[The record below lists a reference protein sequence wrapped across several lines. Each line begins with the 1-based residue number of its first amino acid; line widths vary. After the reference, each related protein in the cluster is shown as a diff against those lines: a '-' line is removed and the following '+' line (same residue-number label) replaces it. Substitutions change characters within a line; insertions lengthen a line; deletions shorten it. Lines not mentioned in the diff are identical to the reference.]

1 MLNGYLVWE
10 VKDRVVYEIVSDS
23 LSRNT
28 LSIPIALAVSLGL
41 ERKKT
46 ITLSFGKR
54 RVPIA
59 ISLLQ
64 SNNKNNILVSED
76 IISNLLID
84 TKVKYELLFSN
95 DELIL
100 GPVIGLLL
108 GKSEKRLVKYLNN
121 YLIYTM
127 LYEQINGVLF
137 VFCEEHIDFT
147 NDKITGYL
155 YDPSVP
161 EYWRKC
167 VLPFPGA
174 IFRRVELSQKTLMG
188 LKEKMGE
195 SFFNAQYFD
204 KWQFWNW
211 LSHFDELKEHLAET
225 TNKVTLANVDK
236 FIEKYNGVY
245 LKLKDG
251 SRGNGIYYIEK
262 DEGLYVIMKNY
273 QDDITKL
280 SEGQMADFL
289 SKHSLYLLQ
298 QPIRLHTF
306 EDRKVDYRVMLQK
319 NETGH
324 WQCTGIIARFGNT
337 NAISSNFKAN
347 GFALEGTAALKTQ
360 FGYDELTAFKK
371 YQEIIRICTDM
382 ASKVDEIAGAYADL
396 GIDVGI
402 DKNDKIWVI
411 EMNKRP
417 DHDFPLI
424 IKDRKMYYL
433 VKSNPILYAKYLAM
447 GGQNSSVIF

>member
-1 MLNGYLVWE
+1 M
-10 VKDRVVYEIVSDS
+10 VYEIVSNK
-23 LSRNT
+23 LSSNT
-28 LSIPIALAVSLGL
+28 LSIPIALAASLGI
-41 ERKKT
+41 ESKKT

-54 RVPIA
+54 RLPIA
-59 ISLLQ
+59 ITCLQ
-64 SNNKNNILVSED
+64 SINKNNILVSED
-76 IISNLLID
+76 VITKLLID

-95 DELIL
+95 NELII

-108 GKSEKRLVKYLNN
+108 GKSEKRLEKYLNN

-137 VFCEEHIDFT
+137 VFCEEQIDFT
-147 NDKITGYL
+147 NEIITGYL
-155 YDPSVP
+155 YDPSLP
-161 EYWRKC
+161 DNWRKC
-167 VLPFPGA
+167 EFPFPGA
-174 IFRRVELSQKTLMG
+174 IFRRVELSQKTLNG

-195 SFFNAQYFD
+195 GFFNSQYFD

-211 LSHFDELKEHLAET
+211 LSPFDELKEHLAET
-225 TNKVTLANVDK
+225 TNKVTLANVEK
-236 FIEKYNGVY
+236 FLEKYNGVY

-251 SRGNGIYYIEK
+251 SRGKGIYYIEK
-262 DEGLYVIMKNY
+262 VESQYVIMKNY
-273 QDDITKL
+273 QDEITEL
-280 SEGQMADFL
+280 SKDQMIKFL
-289 SKHSLYLLQ
+289 SKHSIYLLQ

-306 EDRKVDYRVMLQK
+306 EDRKVDYRVILQK

-347 GFALEGTAALKTQ
+347 GFALEGTSALKTQ

-382 ASKVDEIAGAYADL
+382 ACKVDEIAGSYGDL

-402 DKNDKIWVI
+402 DEDDKIWVI

-433 VKSNPILYAKYLAM
+433 VKSNPVLYAKYIAM
-447 GGQNSSVIF
+447 RGY